1 MNNKSSTWVKTLQ
14 NGVIGGGISLLL
26 SVVGMVLAFGKTDI
40 IAGVITMGEIF
51 FLAPFLFEAYLSV
64 RNAPSKKPGFL
75 LLTGGLC
82 GLVGG
87 VVLAAYVLLGEA
99 VNLRAVLINSSPE
112 LFSLLTFH
120 LPLLP
125 GILVLLAA
133 SLVTGLIAAGVF
145 LLSERIREALTQAVM
160 VVVLIGLFRDLIV
173 TVIIK
178 WGVVQ
183 YAFLWMFAQSGL
195 KIISALIIFVLI
207 GGIAY
212 WSKGRDRKAI
222 TLKRSPRQQ
231 RTVRWT
237 TLAVLGLLTLLLP
250 VILGSYFSEIL
261 DNVGI
266 YILMGLGLNIVVGFA
281 GLLDLGYVAFYAI
294 GAYTLGV
301 LTTTEAV
308 GLLHLSFWAAV
319 PFALIVAVFAGIILG
334 LPVLRMRGD
343 YLAIVTLGFGEIIRI
358 LVLSDWLRPYL
369 GGPQGIQ
376 LIAKPQIGSFIF
388 GNQERLYYVILVG
401 IIIAGFIANRLKDS
415 HLGRSWMALREDE
428 DVAEAMGINK
438 VSTKLLAFAMGA
450 LFSGLGGS
458 LFAIQGRL
466 GLPAKLQ
473 LHRFDQHP
481 FADHHRRHGQHPGCI
496 RGRVGSGWI
505 ALAAQP
511 VYRFPLPG
519 VRRRIGDHDVA
530 ETGGPGTGST
540 PPPGIAWGR
549 ERSHGSTEGT
559 PDRDRE
565 PRDARRRLRWRY
577 SFRKR

>member
-1 MNNKSSTWVKTLQ
+1 MKSISSFWAKTLQ

-87 VVLAAYVLLGEA
+87 AVLAAYVLIGEL

-112 LFSLLTFH
+112 LFALLTFH
-120 LPLLP
+120 LPMLP
-125 GILVLLAA
+125 GILVLLVA
-133 SLVTGLIAAGVF
+133 SLVTGLIAVGVF
-145 LLSERIREALTQAVM
+145 LLSERIRGALTQAVM
-160 VVVLIGLFRDLIV
+160 VVVLVGLFRDLIV

-195 KIISALIIFVLI
+195 KIISALILFVLI

-212 WSKGRDRKAI
+212 WSKGLDRKAI
-222 TLKRSPRQQ
+222 ALKRSPSQQ
-231 RTVRWT
+231 KTVRWT
-237 TLAVLGLLTLLLP
+237 TMVVLGLITLLLP
-250 VILGSYFSEIL
+250 IIMGSYFSEIL

-308 GLLHLSFWAAV
+308 GLLHLNFWEAV
-319 PFALIVAVFAGIILG
+319 PFALIVAVFAGVILG

-388 GNQERLYYVILVG
+388 GNQQRLYYVILVG

-428 DVAEAMGINK
+428 DVAQAMGINK

-450 LFSGLGGS
+450 LFSGLGGA
-458 LFAIQGRL
+458 LFASKVGSVYPQSFSFIVSINILSLIIIGGMGSIPGVFVGGL
-466 GLPAKLQ
+466 ALVGLPLLLSQFTDFRYLVYGAVLVIMMLRK
-473 LHRFDQHP
+473 P
-481 FADHHRRHGQHPGCI
+481 EG
-496 RGRVGSGWI
+496 
-505 ALAAQP
+505 LAP
-511 VYRFPLPG
+511 
-519 VRRRIGDHDVA
+519 
-530 ETGGPGTGST
+530 E
-540 PPPGIAWGR
+540 
-549 ERSHGSTEGT
+549 
-559 PDRDRE
+559 
-565 PRDARRRLRWRY
+565 ARRRLELHGEE
-577 SFRKR
+577 SGPTGPPGEPQTLTENPGQ